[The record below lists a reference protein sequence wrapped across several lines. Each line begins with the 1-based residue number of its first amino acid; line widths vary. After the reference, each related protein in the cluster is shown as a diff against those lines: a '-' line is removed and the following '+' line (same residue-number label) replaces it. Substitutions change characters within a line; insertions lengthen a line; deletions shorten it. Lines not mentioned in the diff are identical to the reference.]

1 MELVGPTR
9 VERRLAAILAVDVVS
24 YSRLIEAGIFGR
36 LKALR
41 AELIARPIS
50 ARRGRIVKTVGD
62 GMMVEFGGTV
72 DAVRCAVE
80 VQQAMRE
87 RNPSVG
93 ADNRID
99 LRIGINL
106 GDVIVEA
113 TTSMATASTAPHGRS
128 LCRSRR
134 SVRFNTGHDHVRDWL
149 KPPRNCRPFAG
160 TDWRAAARRSK
171 RTRPDGRTGFRS
183 GGDARA

>member
-1 MELVGPTR
+1 MELVGPPR

-41 AELIARPIS
+41 AELIAPPTT

-62 GMMVEFGGTV
+62 GMLVEFGSIV

-87 RNPSVG
+87 RNPGVG
-93 ADNRID
+93 ADNRIE

-106 GDVIVEA
+106 GDVIVE
-113 TTSMATASTAPHGRS
+113 GDD
-128 LCRSRR
+128 LNGDG
-134 SVRFNTGHDHVRDWL
+134 FNS
-149 KPPRNCRPFAG
+149 
-160 TDWRAAARRSK
+160 AARAKPLPIPAECSILIRSM
-171 RTRPDGRTGFRS
+171 TTFATGSNHDGTV
-183 GGDARA
+183 APL